1 MNNRSKSLLHVLFIS
16 LVALSLSVTV
26 ASAEVSTVLY
36 DGNALDFATPPD
48 VVAYA
53 NTVHVTPPSEFQI
66 ATSGSIWRYH
76 QWIALMNQGN
86 WVEAETTV
94 ETTTVSV
101 QFWGDTNDGWAR
113 VLVDGSEVWTGNT
126 YGSDPAYPGGAFVKY
141 LEISGLDKGTHTIRV
156 ENMGI
161 SGPGGGNHVT
171 IYFFGLMAPLAV
183 GPTPT
188 PTPSPTP
195 ISEKGLVAYY
205 PFDGDV
211 RDYSGNNNHGTNNGA
226 VFVSGVRNQA
236 LSFDGKDDYVRSP
249 VNINQD
255 NMPQMTMVVW
265 AKADEIRGTVISQ
278 DDGSYDRTIDI
289 DNRGGGDGWSAFS
302 GSGRVL
308 GFHPVT
314 TDEWT
319 FLAAVYDQDAETVTL
334 YVNDRVYQEK
344 GKLGDGKDYTNIGS
358 NPGYG
363 VHFPGDID
371 EVRIYN
377 YALSQSEINS
387 MRQGATLPGPTP
399 TPTPTPSPTPIS
411 ERGLVAYYPFDNDV
425 RDYSGNN
432 NHGTPKGN
440 MAFTTAGVVGNAA
453 AIFDGKSYI
462 EVKDSD
468 SLDLTEDFTF
478 AGWLNK
484 KDAGVGGWAVVFS
497 KGDTSSLFAV
507 NSPYALYHDSN
518 GIYPSVRVASQTI
531 TSTAETNFNEWY
543 FVTVTKDGSE
553 LKFYINGEL
562 KDTKTSAVSIPES
575 DTNLLIGIDP
585 PGTSEYFRGSMDDL
599 RIYNVALSQ
608 SEINAIYLGATA
620 PAPTPIPTPT
630 PEPVIDRFNGLTFES
645 RSKATGS
652 IVQIPLTLNGV
663 RDNIGNMDMTLRYD
677 SSVLVATEV
686 VKGSLTSD
694 SLFDYNIIDGTIK
707 ISFADKDGFSGDGSI
722 AHVRFNVVGAEGSST
737 ALDIASLSANR
748 ADLTPVNIPT
758 KDGVF
763 KVISLEE
770 SKGDAAGDGG
780 ELTAL
785 DALYALQMAVGK
797 IPEDLAMD
805 VNGDG
810 SVTSIDAR
818 QILRNSAKL
827 E

>member
-16 LVALSLSVTV
+16 LLVFSLSVTV
-26 ASAEVSTVLY
+26 ASAEVSTVMY
-36 DGNALDFATPPD
+36 DGNALEFTTPPD

-53 NTVHVTPPSEFQI
+53 NTAYVTPPSEFQI
-66 ATSGSIWRYH
+66 TTSGTIWRYN

-86 WVEAETTV
+86 WVEAKTTV
-94 ETTTVSV
+94 ATTTVGV

-126 YGSDPAYPGGAFVKY
+126 YGSDVYYPGGAYIKY
-141 LEISGLDKGTHTIRV
+141 LEISGLDRTTHTIRV
-156 ENMGI
+156 ENMGTN
-161 SGPGGGNHVT
+161 GAGGGDDVT
-171 IYFFGLMAPLAV
+171 IFFFGLMAPSAV
-183 GPTPT
+183 GPTPISEKGLVAYYPFDGDVKDYSGNNNHGTNNGAVFVSGVRDQALSFDGKDDYVRSPVNINPDKMPQVTIIAWAKSDLESRTIISHDNGGFDRTIAIDNRGGGLGWSAFSGSGGVLGFHPATIGEWTFIATVYDQDAQTITMYVDDKVYQKKGVLSGGWDYTNIGSNPSYGGNFDGVIDEVRIYNSALSQSEINSIRQGATVPGPAPTPT

-195 ISEKGLVAYY
+195 IPGRGLVAYY

-211 RDYSGNNNHGTNNGA
+211 RDYSGNNNHGTPNGN
-226 VFVSGVRNQA
+226 V
-236 LSFDGKDDYVRSP
+236 
-249 VNINQD
+249 
-255 NMPQMTMVVW
+255 
-265 AKADEIRGTVISQ
+265 
-278 DDGSYDRTIDI
+278 
-289 DNRGGGDGWSAFS
+289 AF
-302 GSGRVL
+302 
-308 GFHPVT
+308 
-314 TDEWT
+314 
-319 FLAAVYDQDAETVTL
+319 
-334 YVNDRVYQEK
+334 
-344 GKLGDGKDYTNIGS
+344 
-358 NPGYG
+358 
-363 VHFPGDID
+363 
-371 EVRIYN
+371 
-377 YALSQSEINS
+377 
-387 MRQGATLPGPTP
+387 
-399 TPTPTPSPTPIS
+399 
-411 ERGLVAYYPFDNDV
+411 
-425 RDYSGNN
+425 
-432 NHGTPKGN
+432 
-440 MAFTTAGVVGNAA
+440 TAGVVGNSAA
-453 AIFDGKSYI
+453 TFDGKSHI

-518 GIYPSVRVASQTI
+518 GIYSSVRVAGQTI

-608 SEINAIYLGATA
+608 SEINAIYQGTTV

-630 PEPVIDRFNGLTFES
+630 PEPVADKFNGLTFES

-652 IVQIPLTLNGV
+652 SVQIPLTLYGV

-707 ISFADKDGFSGDGSI
+707 ISFADKDGFSGDGSV

-737 ALDIASLSANR
+737 ALDIVSLSANR
-748 ADLTPVNIPT
+748 ADMTPVNIPA

-763 KVISLEE
+763 KVTSLEA
-770 SKGDAAGDGG
+770 SKGDAGGDGG

-818 QILRNSAKL
+818 QILRSSAKL
-827 E
+827 D

>member
-16 LVALSLSVTV
+16 LVAFSLSVTV
-26 ASAEVSTVLY
+26 ASAEMSTVMY
-36 DGNALDFATPPD
+36 DGNALNFATPPD
-48 VVAYA
+48 VVAFA
-53 NTVHVTPPSEFQI
+53 NTAYVTPPSEFQI
-66 ATSGSIWRYH
+66 TASGSIWRYN
-76 QWIALMNQGN
+76 QWIALMSQGN
-86 WVEAETTV
+86 WVEAKTTV
-94 ETTTVSV
+94 ETTTVGV

-126 YGSDPAYPGGAFVKY
+126 YGSSEDPYIKY

-171 IYFFGLMAPLAV
+171 IFFFGLMAPSAV

-188 PTPSPTP
+188 PTPTPTP
-195 ISEKGLVAYY
+195 ISEKCLVAYY

-211 RDYSGNNNHGTNNGA
+211 KDYSGNNNHATNNGA
-226 VFVSGVRNQA
+226 VFVSGVKGQA

-249 VNINQD
+249 VDINHMHSNRSD
-255 NMPQMTMVVW
+255 NMPQVTLVAW
-265 AKADEIRGTVISQ
+265 AKADEVRGTVISH
-278 DDGSYDRTIDI
+278 DDGTFDRTINI
-289 DNRGGGDGWSAFS
+289 DKRGGGVGWSAFTGTS
-302 GSGRVL
+302 YTWPGVL

-314 TDEWT
+314 IGEWT

-334 YVNDRVYQEK
+334 YVNDKVYEK
-344 GKLGDGKDYTNIGS
+344 KEKKNTRGWDYTHIGS
-358 NPGYG
+358 NPTWDD
-363 VHFPGDID
+363 HFPGDID

-377 YALSQSEINS
+377 CALSQSEINS
-387 MRQGATLPGPTP
+387 IRQGEAVPPTVPP
-399 TPTPTPSPTPIS
+399 TVSPTPVA
-411 ERGLVAYYPFDNDV
+411 GLVAYYPFDGDV
-425 RDYSGNN
+425 KDYSGNN
-432 NHGTPKGN
+432 NHGTPIGN
-440 MAFTTAGVVGNAA
+440 LVFTSGVVGNAA
-453 AIFDGKSYI
+453 ATFDGESHI

-484 KDAGVGGWAVVFS
+484 KDAGVRGWAVVFS
-497 KGDTSSLFAV
+497 KGDTASVFPS
-507 NSPYALYHDSN
+507 NSPYALFHDSN
-518 GIYPSVRVASQTI
+518 GIYSSVRVAGQNI
-531 TSTAETNFNEWY
+531 ISTAETNFNEWY

-562 KDTKTSAVSIPES
+562 KDTMSTTVSIPES

-585 PGTSEYFRGSMDDL
+585 PGVTEYFRGSMDDL

-608 SEINAIYLGATA
+608 SEIDAIYQGATV
-620 PAPTPIPTPT
+620 PPTLE
-630 PEPVIDRFNGLTFES
+630 PEIDRFNGLTFES

-652 IVQIPLTLNGV
+652 SVQIPLTLYGV
-663 RDNIGNMDMTLRYD
+663 QDNIGNMDMTLRYD

-694 SLFDYNIIDGTIK
+694 SLYDYNIIDGTVK
-707 ISFADKDGFSGDGSI
+707 ISFADKDGFSGDGSV
-722 AHVRFNVVGAEGSST
+722 AHVRFDVVGAEGSST
-737 ALDIASLSANR
+737 ALDIVSLSANR
-748 ADLTPVNIPT
+748 ADLTPVNIDT

-763 KVISLEE
+763 TVISREQ
-770 SKGDAAGDGG
+770 SKGDSVGDGG

-805 VNGDG
+805 VNEDG
-810 SVTSIDAR
+810 SVTSLDAR
-818 QILRNSAKL
+818 QILRSSAKL
-827 E
+827 A